1 MSRSLGKVTAQTI
14 HPHLLNVIAAAG
26 PEVKLDLSVEAE
38 DLSDMRHLPHPGH
51 HLEHALGSPVFLKS
65 IIFLNVKVHCE
76 LKCVKFFFTGCLIC
90 SWTLVGLIW
99 VFHHLRFC
107 QIPISPGRIGHSVKL
122 KIQVNPTQST
132 SRWDTLYVDYS
143 ARITHPCE
151 DAELVEG

>member
-76 LKCVKFFFTGCLIC
+76 HF
-90 SWTLVGLIW
+90 
-99 VFHHLRFC
+99 
-107 QIPISPGRIGHSVKL
+107 
-122 KIQVNPTQST
+122 KILACTMV
-132 SRWDTLYVDYS
+132 
-143 ARITHPCE
+143 
-151 DAELVEG
+151 